1 MSGKWS
7 FMVGAFMRN
16 LLFFSLL
23 AAIGS
28 PALADACE
36 PSKDTDCITI
46 ADSYRDVPITV
57 VATGGAIRVDQVG
70 QSITVIGADEIDR
83 VQGPDIDRV
92 LERAPGVTLTRNGGL
107 GGFTGVRVRGA
118 AAEQLLVTI
127 DGVRVAEVAAPGGGF
142 DFGTLLAGEVGRIE
156 LLRGSNSVA
165 WGSDAIGG
173 VLAVTTREPAG
184 LEANLEAGGHD
195 RVSGQAAW
203 GLARPGYVVRLGGG
217 YTRDDGISAAEVGTE
232 RDGLRQ
238 WTLHGSGEL
247 RLSEA
252 LALVTTARY
261 ADARLAIDGFP
272 PPTFAFADTPE
283 RQDTR
288 QTSGRA
294 GLRWETRA
302 LTLQAG
308 YALSDTRRA
317 LRDPSLS
324 DDPTFTSHGRSGRA
338 EAFGTWRLAPQWTL
352 DFGADRQRDRF
363 VTGPTFGNRGHA
375 TLASGHALLG
385 WHGERADL
393 TAGARYDDHSRFGH
407 EWTFGA
413 NGSVRLGEG
422 GWRLRGSYGEGFKAP
437 TLFQLLSD
445 FGNGALSPE
454 RSRSY
459 DLGLERG
466 DRNARLHLALTAF
479 RRDSRD
485 LIDFVSCFGTNMGIC
500 ANRPFGTYDNVGRA
514 RAEGV
519 EAELDAQ
526 VSPQF
531 RAQAAYSFVR
541 ARNRD
546 DGLDLARRPRHALTV
561 SADWTTPLAGLA
573 LGGDVRLVSD
583 SFDDAANT
591 LRLDGYAL
599 ATLRASVPLGER
611 FEAFGRIE
619 NFTDAHYATVAGYGT
634 AGRSA
639 YLGARVR
646 W

>member
-1 MSGKWS
+1 MRIHRILFIPLLVPVFPACAQDSGE
-7 FMVGAFMRN
+7 VV
-16 LLFFSLL
+16 
-23 AAIGS
+23 
-28 PALADACE
+28 
-36 PSKDTDCITI
+36 I
-46 ADSYRDVPITV
+46 ADPIPDTLITV
-57 VATGGAIRVDQVG
+57 VATGGATPLYQAG
-70 QSITVIGADEIDR
+70 QSISVIGTGEIDR
-83 VQGPDIDRV
+83 VQGPDLTRV
-92 LERAPGVTLTRNGGL
+92 LERAPGVTLSRNGGL
-107 GGFTGVRVRGA
+107 GGFTAVRVRGA

-184 LEANLEAGGHD
+184 LEAGVEAGARDRLSGH
-195 RVSGQAAW
+195 AAW

-217 YTRDDGISAAEVGTE
+217 YTRDDGVSAAAAGAE

-238 WTLHGSGEL
+238 WTLHGRGEL
-247 RLSEA
+247 RLSDA
-252 LALVTTARY
+252 LALVANARY
-261 ADARLAIDGFP
+261 ADARLGIDGFP
-272 PPTFAFADTPE
+272 PPVFAFADTLE

-288 QTSGRA
+288 QASGRA

-308 YALSDTRRA
+308 YALSETRRA

-324 DDPTFTSHGRSGRA
+324 DDPYFTSDGRTGRA
-338 EAFGTWRLAPQWTL
+338 EAFGTWHVAERWRL

-363 VTGPTFGNRGHA
+363 VTGPTLGSRGHA

-385 WHGERADL
+385 WHGERADI
-393 TAGARYDDHSRFGH
+393 TAGARYDHHSRFGG
-407 EWTFGA
+407 EWTLGA
-413 NGSVRLGEG
+413 NGSVRLGDA

-445 FGNGALSPE
+445 FGNRALSPE

-466 DRNARLHLALTAF
+466 DRNGRLHLALTAF

-485 LIDFVSCFGTNMGIC
+485 LIDFVSCVGAATGIC
-500 ANRPFGTYDNVGRA
+500 ANRPFGTYDNVGPA
-514 RAEGV
+514 RAEGI
-519 EAELDAQ
+519 EAELGAQ
-526 VSPQF
+526 LSPRF
-531 RAQAAYSFVR
+531 RASAAYSYVR

-546 DGLDLARRPRHALTV
+546 DRRDLARRPRHALTV
-561 SADWTTPLAGLA
+561 SADWTTPLGGLA

-583 SFDDAANT
+583 SFDDAAGT
-591 LRLDGYAL
+591 VPLDGYAL
-599 ATLRASVPLGER
+599 ATVRASVPLAER
-611 FEAFGRIE
+611 FEAFGRVE
-619 NFTDAHYATVAGYGT
+619 NLTDADYATAAGYGT
-634 AGRSA
+634 YGRSA
-639 YLGARVR
+639 FLGARVR